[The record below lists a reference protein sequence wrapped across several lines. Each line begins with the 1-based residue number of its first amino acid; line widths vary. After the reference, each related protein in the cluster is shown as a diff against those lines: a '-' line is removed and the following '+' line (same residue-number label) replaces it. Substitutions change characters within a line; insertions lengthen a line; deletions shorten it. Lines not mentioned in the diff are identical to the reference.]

1 MSALD
6 ETGRKAQVDWGQTND
21 LSASF
26 PIPIIKGCK
35 APPFHGVCFVPLAL
49 SLALSKR
56 RMEGGVCFN
65 FGAENQFT
73 MFFTKQLGGDAL
85 ESLDDLRCRA

>member
-6 ETGRKAQVDWGQTND
+6 ETGRKAQVDWGQAND

-35 APPFHGVCFVPLAL
+35 APPFHGVCFVSVAL
-49 SLALSKR
+49 SLADKAADG
-56 RMEGGVCFN
+56 GGVCFN

>member
-1 MSALD
+1 MPPRSMAFASSPWPSALL
-6 ETGRKAQVDWGQTND
+6 T
-21 LSASF
+21 
-26 PIPIIKGCK
+26 
-35 APPFHGVCFVPLAL
+35 
-49 SLALSKR
+49 KR

-73 MFFTKQLGGDAL
+73 MFFTKQLVGDAL